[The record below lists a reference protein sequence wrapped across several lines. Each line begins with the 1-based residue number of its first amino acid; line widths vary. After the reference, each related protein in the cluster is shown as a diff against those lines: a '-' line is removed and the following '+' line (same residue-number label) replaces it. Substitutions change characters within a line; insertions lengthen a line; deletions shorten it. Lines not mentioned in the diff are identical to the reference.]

1 MEHIEVDST
10 RTLADAVGKTVWGWE
25 VPVYLFLGGVTA
37 GLLIMVSVVVL
48 LKGKEKVT
56 EGMRR
61 GLLLAPIAL
70 SLGMLA
76 LFIDLSY
83 KLHVYRFY
91 MTLKPA
97 APMSFGSWVLLLVY
111 PILGL
116 LILALPSQLLDRRV
130 ERWPLVG
137 RDGQL
142 RAWADR
148 LLRPMAGIGIL
159 GGVALGI
166 YTGVLLSVTVA
177 HPLWSSGALGLM
189 FLTSGFIAGV
199 SVLSLLERDHEAKD
213 LLTKVPAVATVVE
226 LLLVASWIIGLLTQG
241 PIAREAVGTL
251 LWGPYAPAFLGF
263 VVFGGMVVPL
273 LLEGLA
279 SFGKA
284 SHSRAVPVI
293 ALVGGFLLRVVI
305 VAAGQSV
312 GFPAA

>member
-10 RTLADAVGKTVWGWE
+10 RTLAGAVGQTVWGWE

-37 GLLIMVSVVVL
+37 GLLIMVSAVVL
-48 LKGKEKVT
+48 LKGQEKVT
-56 EGMRR
+56 EAMRR
-61 GLLLAPIAL
+61 GLLIAPVAL

-76 LFIDLSY
+76 LFVDLSY

-91 MTLKPA
+91 MTLEPT
-97 APMSFGSWVLLLVY
+97 APMSFGSWVLILVY
-111 PILGL
+111 PVLGL
-116 LILALPSQLLDRRV
+116 LILALPSALLEPWLERLPLTRRQGALRSFA
-130 ERWPLVG
+130 ERIV
-137 RDGQL
+137 RT
-142 RAWADR
+142 
-148 LLRPMAGIGIL
+148 MAGIGL
-159 GGVALGI
+159 AGGVALGI
-166 YTGVLLSVTVA
+166 YTGVLLAVTVA

-199 SVLSLLERDHEAKD
+199 SVLSLLETDPEAKA
-213 LLTKVPAVATVVE
+213 LLTVVPALATVVE
-226 LLLVASWIIGLLTQG
+226 LVLVASWIIGLLTQG
-241 PIAREAVGTL
+241 PVARAAAGTL
-251 LWGPYAPAFLGF
+251 LWGPYAPVFLGF
-263 VVFGGMVVPL
+263 VVFGGMIVPL
-273 LLEGLA
+273 TLEGLA